1 MEAIASKSSLA
12 SRLRNE
18 TASRSRSRSRTPE
31 NRTPPKVLAMLNGEM
46 RKSETPTPSK
56 LAGTKRKA
64 EDEGPSFIKSEGGA
78 PQVKRMAT

>member
-1 MEAIASKSSLA
+1 
-12 SRLRNE
+12 
-18 TASRSRSRSRTPE
+18 
-31 NRTPPKVLAMLNGEM
+31 MLNGEM